1 MSLVAVGSTKVTY
14 TTFEILRNGLW
25 AFAKGFADSL
35 RGAVDLFLLDFR
47 WQFVVIFLE
56 FDDRKCC
63 ESISILR
70 KSCIMIRFRTTQ
82 QKEQKLQQREIDREL
97 LINR

>member
-35 RGAVDLFLLDFR
+35 RGAVDLFLLDYR
-47 WQFVVIFLE
+47 
-56 FDDRKCC
+56 
-63 ESISILR
+63 
-70 KSCIMIRFRTTQ
+70 
-82 QKEQKLQQREIDREL
+82 
-97 LINR
+97 